1 MNVERGENMGKILE
15 RIRGNKK
22 EYLAVASE
30 ETITGYFEMLDTNKW
45 LKYNAFTVEQYNKA
59 LDFEN
64 TVYSILKEL
73 AVPQKQY

>member
-1 MNVERGENMGKILE
+1 MWKILE
-15 RIRGNKK
+15 RKRGKQT
-22 EYLAVASE
+22 EYLTVAKE

-45 LKYNAFTVEQYNKA
+45 LKFNAFTVEQYNRA

>member
-1 MNVERGENMGKILE
+1 MGKILE

-45 LKYNAFTVEQYNKA
+45 LKYNACTVEQYNKA
-59 LDFEN
+59 LAGFLID
-64 TVYSILKEL
+64 
-73 AVPQKQY
+73 